1 VARIVAAEL
10 PTPVLRAHG
19 RLCGFLRCVQAE
31 PGILNL
37 SEIYLDASVRHSGLG
52 QLLLGRARSIADG
65 LGCTAIVLHVNRH
78 NDTAVAAYRRAGFV
92 VTAESRIDI
101 GGGFFMDDYGLDLR
115 WFEDARI
122 AGLQTLSQMAERCA
136 GLCRS
141 LDVPNL
147 YFPAVGLDAAG
158 ATSWVFVMIARTILS
173 DIRGTAHWPAEPL
186 GRKLNHLEI
195 ARHLAEIDPASFPPG
210 RGWEEIRQLAL
221 SLPDD
226 QPYPMP

>member
-1 VARIVAAEL
+1 MLSRFGDIRRHASTVESVSS
-10 PTPVLRAHG
+10 G
-19 RLCGFLRCVQAE
+19 RVQLA
-31 PGILNL
+31 NAD
-37 SEIYLDASVRHSGLG
+37 EIEAD
-52 QLLLGRARSIADG
+52 LLLWGTG
-65 LGCTAIVLHVNRH
+65 
-78 NDTAVAAYRRAGFV
+78 Y
-92 VTAESRIDI
+92 E
-101 GGGFFMDDYGLDLR
+101 LDLR
-115 WFEDARI
+115 RFEDARI

-141 LDVPNL
+141 LDGPNL